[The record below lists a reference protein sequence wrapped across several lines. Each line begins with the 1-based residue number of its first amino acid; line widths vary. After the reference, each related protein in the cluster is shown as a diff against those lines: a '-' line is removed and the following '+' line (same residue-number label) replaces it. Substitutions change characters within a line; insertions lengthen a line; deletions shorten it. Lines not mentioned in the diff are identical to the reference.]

1 VIVHWTH
8 PLLAVRCS
16 FANSSHA
23 IIGTPTDS
31 LAYSHPAITAAL
43 TANLCTYTL
52 YLAQV
57 ARRIKEEHCYVSND
71 LAKEYSKYDA
81 DPTKYFRMYRGE
93 RKNGTSYNVTVGY
106 ERFLGPE
113 VFFNPEIFSSD
124 FLTPLPEVVDE
135 AILKCP
141 IDTRRGLYKNIVLSG
156 GSTMFKD
163 FGRRL
168 QVCNCSDCNFYYKC
182 CDCCN

>member
-1 VIVHWTH
+1 LRTH
-8 PLLAVRCS
+8 ARYHS
-16 FANSSHA
+16 
-23 IIGTPTDS
+23 
-31 LAYSHPAITAAL
+31 
-43 TANLCTYTL
+43 
-52 YLAQV
+52 QV

-81 DPTKYFRMYRGE
+81 DPAKYFRMYRGE

-168 QVCNCSDCNFYYKC
+168 QVCVTVVPVTAVTVIVTTVVSVKTALCIVQQIGAIVKKQ
-182 CDCCN
+182 